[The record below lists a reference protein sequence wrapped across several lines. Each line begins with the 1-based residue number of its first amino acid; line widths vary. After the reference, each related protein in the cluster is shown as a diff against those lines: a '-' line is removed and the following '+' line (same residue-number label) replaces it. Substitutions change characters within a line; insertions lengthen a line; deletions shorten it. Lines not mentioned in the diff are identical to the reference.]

1 MMSHISSALIAI
13 RRSPY
18 QALAA
23 ILMLWITFFVGY
35 TFSLFFYSSDQIL
48 HYFETRP
55 QITAFFKLD
64 APSANIQTLQ
74 DSMTSKPYVDKVT
87 IISKEQALQIY
98 REDNKKDPLLL
109 ELVTADILPASI
121 EVSAKDPTFLPQIK
135 QDLENADGVEEVIY
149 QKDVIDTLQKWTTS
163 LRYVGVVS
171 IVILGFTSFFIII
184 IITGMK
190 VAMKKRAIQI
200 MRILGASRW
209 YVKAPFVY
217 EGMLYGFFGSL
228 AGWTVMYVAL
238 LYLTPWIT
246 SFLGAIPLLP
256 LPPEFFAI
264 QFAAGTLIGLTLGGI
279 SSSVAVQRM
288 MRKA

>member
-279 SSSVAVQRM
+279 ASSVAVQRM